1 MIVKKV
7 FLVGLFCATAIGVFA
22 QETKKEQSTS
32 VESILPQK
40 EYTLPKKK
48 KKSKGMET
56 TYDARNDFYDR
67 QEALNKQRIKNEK
80 NGDSPQYS
88 DPQYFGHKRP
98 PRKRPANKM
107 KFCKVCGIRH

>member
-1 MIVKKV
+1 MNGKKIFFV
-7 FLVGLFCATAIGVFA
+7 ALFWSIGSVVFA
-22 QETKKEQSTS
+22 QTKKKDQSTS

-40 EYTLPKKK
+40 EYAPKKKK
-48 KKSKGMET
+48 KKSKGSET

-80 NGDSPQYS
+80 SGDNPQYS